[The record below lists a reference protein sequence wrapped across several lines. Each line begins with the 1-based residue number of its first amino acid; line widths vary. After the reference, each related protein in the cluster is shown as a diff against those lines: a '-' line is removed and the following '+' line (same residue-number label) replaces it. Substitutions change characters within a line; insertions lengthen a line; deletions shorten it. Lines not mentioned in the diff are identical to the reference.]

1 MITVAPKPSN
11 TRQLLLDTAL
21 EMLFEEGIRAGVSHI
36 RLQDVVKRAGLTT
49 GAAYRVWENQPA
61 FHHDLVATAVVWR
74 AMGPPTAQT
83 IAAIQPVL
91 ESGGSLDDVIRVGSE
106 CHVEGVQSPTGGLLV
121 PMEDLVFSL
130 ALRIGSRHDPVLR
143 QASQERH
150 RSTADA
156 FTRLYEAMAQVY
168 SRRFVPPFTVDHL
181 AAAFAAVT
189 EGFAVQ
195 TMIDIE
201 HPTMELSPR
210 GDEPET
216 WTLLG
221 FVLKLLVDA
230 MTEPVAPPAAEGRG
244 TDVGPAARP

>member
-1 MITVAPKPSN
+1 MAHRTSS
-11 TRQLLLDTAL
+11 TRQLLLDTAV

-61 FHHDLVATAVVWR
+61 FHQDLVATAVRWR
-74 AMGPPTAQT
+74 GMGPPTTQT
-83 IAAIQPVL
+83 IAAIQPVV

-106 CHVEGVQSPTGGLLV
+106 CHVQGVQSPADGLIAS
-121 PMEDLVFSL
+121 MEDLVFSL
-130 ALRIGSRHDPVLR
+130 ALRIGSRHDPMLR

-150 RSTADA
+150 HATADA

-168 SRRFVPPFTVDHL
+168 ARRFIPPFTVEHL

-195 TMIDIE
+195 TVIDID
-201 HPTMELSPR
+201 HPTVELSFD
-210 GDEPET
+210 GEESST

-221 FVLKLLVDA
+221 FCLKVLVDA
-230 MTEPVAPPAAEGRG
+230 MTEPVPP
-244 TDVGPAARP
+244 